1 VFDPLVGQSS
11 QLYRLGPSGGNR
23 AIVSRRP
30 DRSARPMAPAEEGY
44 GHMETGAS
52 ITAHRFYLRMGYFD
66 VRETETEFG
75 VNHIM
80 RKALQV

>member
-1 VFDPLVGQSS
+1 MGFRIATWNVWGAGDPWR
-11 QLYRLGPSGGNR
+11 YT
-23 AIVSRRP
+23 
-30 DRSARPMAPAEEGY
+30 EEGY